1 MDNNTV
7 DTDFRT
13 WLKLELDRCNLSQ
26 AELARMSGVPQPTIQ
41 RIISGETGDPRGST
55 MAKLRGVLGDQSHI
69 ELLTTHSNS
78 HLELIERIHARLDHF
93 GWGWADLARA
103 MGLTE
108 QRVNNWRTR
117 GVPARELR
125 NVELA
130 LKLPRYALDVAE
142 AQTAEIAVNAALETD
157 ESELLK
163 AWAYLLPAEKESVME
178 QIRPMAA
185 HNKAVLEHYRE
196 SSVT

>member
-1 MDNNTV
+1 MN
-7 DTDFRT
+7 
-13 WLKLELDRCNLSQ
+13 
-26 AELARMSGVPQPTIQ
+26 
-41 RIISGETGDPRGST
+41 
-55 MAKLRGVLGDQSHI
+55 
-69 ELLTTHSNS
+69 
-78 HLELIERIHARLDHF
+78 LELIERIHARLDHL

-130 LKLPRYALDVAE
+130 LKLPRYALDVTE
-142 AQTAEIAVNAALETD
+142 AQTAEITVNAGGRAALGTD
-157 ESELLK
+157 EFELLK
-163 AWAYLLPAEKESVME
+163 VWAYLLPAEKESVME

>member
-1 MDNNTV
+1 MN
-7 DTDFRT
+7 
-13 WLKLELDRCNLSQ
+13 
-26 AELARMSGVPQPTIQ
+26 
-41 RIISGETGDPRGST
+41 
-55 MAKLRGVLGDQSHI
+55 
-69 ELLTTHSNS
+69 
-78 HLELIERIHARLDHF
+78 LELIERIHARLDHL

-142 AQTAEIAVNAALETD
+142 AQHTAEIAVNAAGRATLGTD

-163 AWAYLLPAEKESVME
+163 VWAYLLPAEKEAIME

-185 HNKAVLEHYRE
+185 HNQAVLEHY
-196 SSVT
+196 SKS